1 MYTNKKSWVYINIS
15 YSGISNCK
23 KIVKFCGSSSQQS
36 HKVHFPASYSFPRLF
51 SRPASVS
58 HSVACLWVNLAEGLP
73 TTLGLGLITG
83 HSLPWWLLW
92 SWSCCRY
99 QPSTQV
105 PLLVHLGCPGR
116 SPPPEI
122 STTCVP
128 LTNTQPQGC
137 CPDTY
142 LQIDALGNT
151 PEPADMAFESFYD
164 LPTGLWCSIAR
175 PLRHQAL
182 QSDENLS

>member
-105 PLLVHLGCPGR
+105 PLLVYLGCPGW
-116 SPPPEI
+116 SLPPEI
-122 STTCVP
+122 SKHSAP
-128 LTNTQPQGC
+128 RLLPW
-137 CPDTY
+137 Y
-142 LQIDALGNT
+142 LL
-151 PEPADMAFESFYD
+151 ADR
-164 LPTGLWCSIAR
+164 CSWEHTRAR
-175 PLRHQAL
+175 WHGIWIFLRFAHRTL
-182 QSDENLS
+182 M